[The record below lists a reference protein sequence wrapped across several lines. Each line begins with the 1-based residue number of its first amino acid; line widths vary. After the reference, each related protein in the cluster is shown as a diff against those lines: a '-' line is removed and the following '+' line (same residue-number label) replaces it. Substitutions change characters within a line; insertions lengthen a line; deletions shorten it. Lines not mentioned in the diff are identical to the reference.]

1 MPKQPR
7 TSRVPSSPARNLM
20 SKKGSSDVF
29 VSVALGSRDRSFSIW
44 STDLKRPLV
53 VVNDVFDQ
61 SVLDLSWSKDGK
73 VRFNAPN
80 NSQIC
85 VTFSLRMLTV
95 KSNMIWIAGLRATGP
110 CIMLYM
116 GYTCTCCISWLMK

>member
-1 MPKQPR
+1 
-7 TSRVPSSPARNLM
+7 M

-53 VVNDVFDQ
+53 VINDVFDQ

-73 VRFNAPN
+73 VSAVDLGVSDIVILLQPGPKDNGNCNAQRPHY
-80 NSQIC
+80 S
-85 VTFSLRMLTV
+85 T
-95 KSNMIWIAGLRATGP
+95 
-110 CIMLYM
+110 
-116 GYTCTCCISWLMK
+116 

>member
-1 MPKQPR
+1 MA
-7 TSRVPSSPARNLM
+7 TSISLLPTPFIHTNTSITTLRNLM

-53 VVNDVFDQ
+53 VINDVFDQ

-73 VRFNAPN
+73 VRE
-80 NSQIC
+80 
-85 VTFSLRMLTV
+85 
-95 KSNMIWIAGLRATGP
+95 
-110 CIMLYM
+110 
-116 GYTCTCCISWLMK
+116 

>member
-1 MPKQPR
+1 
-7 TSRVPSSPARNLM
+7 M

-53 VVNDVFDQ
+53 VINDVFDQ

-73 VRFNAPN
+73 VRKMDQSPLRQQVPEAKSKFHLNQLC
-80 NSQIC
+80 SQENQ
-85 VTFSLRMLTV
+85 F
-95 KSNMIWIAGLRATGP
+95 
-110 CIMLYM
+110 IMYFPSTKGNFL
-116 GYTCTCCISWLMK
+116 GR